1 MINDEWGTH
10 RGYIWRIGIECYMKY
25 SPLRKLFGS
34 GPDTFGIVTQSYY
47 REMIERYYEIFDS
60 AHNEYLQ
67 YLITIGIV
75 GLFSYLF
82 LLVSSIIEMIKTSK
96 REASVMSIVYAVSC
110 YAAQAVVNIGV
121 PIVFPVMFTLL
132 VVGISAQNGM
142 DKISE

>member
-1 MINDEWGTH
+1 
-10 RGYIWRIGIECYMKY
+10 
-25 SPLRKLFGS
+25 
-34 GPDTFGIVTQSYY
+34 
-47 REMIERYYEIFDS
+47 
-60 AHNEYLQ
+60 
-67 YLITIGIV
+67 
-75 GLFSYLF
+75 
-82 LLVSSIIEMIKTSK
+82 MIKTSK